1 MKGEALEQARITALM
16 DELLEEFALYWMH
29 VVYKFSTKTDGDRV
43 AATTMTDWEY
53 RQASIEFCLPVTI
66 LETDLGLRRIC
77 VHELVHVLAAPME
90 MQVKDKPL
98 PNKLCELAVENL
110 TRAFLEVM
118 S

>member
-1 MKGEALEQARITALM
+1 MKGEALEQARITSMM
-16 DELLEEFALYWMH
+16 DELLEEFALYWVQ
-29 VVYKFSTKTDGDRV
+29 VVYKFSTKTVGDRV
-43 AATTMTDWEY
+43 AAETTTDWEY

-66 LETDLGLRRIC
+66 LETDLELRRIC

-98 PNKLCELAVENL
+98 SNKLCELAVENL
-110 TRAFLEVM
+110 TRALLEVM